1 MSNKSERQRPFSTSK
16 KHLARQEKERR
27 QTRLILIGAI
37 TVSIFVVLIIAIP
50 FFIKFVIEPGQP
62 VAIVNTEEI
71 STRDWQLQ
79 TRYYRYNIIRNIEN
93 SIQIAQLFGNDPNT
107 LSSFTG
113 QIQSLIAGLEPLS
126 AGQAVLDEMINNVLI
141 IQEATS
147 QNIIVTDEE
156 IEREFQAAFGYYA
169 DGTPTPT
176 STIDVIPTSTLT
188 DIQKTL
194 VPQTPTSPSSPT
206 PDSAEATPQSGSVDA
221 TPTNEIETTPTASP
235 TAYTFDGYQTYS
247 RETLAAISDIY
258 GISSSDLTEGLRYS
272 ITAQLYR
279 DKLIEAQFSD
289 FSCAENQVWA
299 RHILVEDIETAQEVI
314 DKIDSSDD
322 FCSLAS
328 EYSIDTSNKDTC
340 GDLDWFGTGK
350 MVQEFEDAAF
360 ALEVGE
366 ISEPI
371 ETQFGF
377 HIIQSLGN
385 EERTLDQAI
394 CDQNREQSFNEWLMN
409 TYSAADIEIFDYW
422 LDRIVDIPTLPIQT
436 QLALEQLFQ
445 PAPTLLPTEQP

>member
-1 MSNKSERQRPFSTSK
+1 MSNSSERQRPFPTSK

-27 QTRLILIGAI
+27 QTRLILIGTIA
-37 TVSIFVVLIIAIP
+37 TAVFVILIIAIP
-50 FFIKFVIEPGQP
+50 FFIQYVIEPGQP
-62 VAIVNTEEI
+62 VAIVNNEEI

-113 QIQSLIAGLEPLS
+113 QIQSLIAGLEPVS
-126 AGQAVLDEMINNVLI
+126 TGQAVLDEMINNALI
-141 IQEATS
+141 FQEAKS
-147 QNIIVTDEE
+147 QNITVTEEE
-156 IEREFQAAFGYYA
+156 IEKEFQAAFGYYA

-176 STIDVIPTSTLT
+176 STVGVIATSTLT
-188 DIQKTL
+188 NVQKTL
-194 VPQTPTSPSSPT
+194 VPQTPTTAPTEMSESP
-206 PDSAEATPQSGSVDA
+206 DA
-221 TPTNEIETTPTASP
+221 TPLSEADNATPIIEIETTPTASP
-235 TAYTFDGYQTYS
+235 TTYTFKGYENYS
-247 RETLAAISDIY
+247 TETLNAISDIY
-258 GISSSDLTEGLRYS
+258 GISTSDLTEGLRYS
-272 ITAQLYR
+272 IAAQLYR
-279 DKLIEAQFSD
+279 DKLTESLFSD
-289 FSCAENQVWA
+289 FSCVENQVWA
-299 RHILVEDIETAQEVI
+299 RHILVEDLDTAQEV
-314 DKIDSSDD
+314 KEKLNSGED

-328 EYSIDTSNKDTC
+328 EYSTDSSNKDTC

-360 ALEVGE
+360 ALEIGE

-385 EERTLDQAI
+385 EERTLDEAV
-394 CDQNREQSFNEWLMN
+394 CDQNREQAFNEWLAN
-409 TYSAADIEIFDYW
+409 TYSAAEIQIFDYW
-422 LDRIVDIPTLPIQT
+422 LERIVDTPSMPIQT

-445 PAPTLLPTEQP
+445 PAPTILPTEQP